1 MNQFIQFHMNP
12 VSNTNF
18 ILISFKKQ
26 PPATSIVCPICH
38 VLGILVY
45 ELFQE
50 WPDLLETL
58 MTDARK
64 LLKDCQKR

>member
-12 VSNTNF
+12 ISDTNF
-18 ILISFKKQ
+18 ILISFKK
-26 PPATSIVCPICH
+26 ATASNLHCSPSMSLARDSC
-38 VLGILVY
+38 LW
-45 ELFQE
+45 LFQE

>member
-1 MNQFIQFHMNP
+1 MLRP
-12 VSNTNF
+12 V
-18 ILISFKKQ
+18 
-26 PPATSIVCPICH
+26 CH
-38 VLGILVY
+38 LPEILVY

-64 LLKDCQKR
+64 LLKDRQKR